1 MGLSGNNALIERI
14 LEKSIEEKSN
24 QSRDNSIGENIK
36 TGLLQGLQEAEL
48 MDQRTRVDDK

>member
-24 QSRDNSIGENIK
+24 QTRDNSIGENIK
-36 TGLLQGLQEAEL
+36 TGLLKGLQEAEL